1 MAATKISC
9 ILKQKRNELGLT
21 PQDVIAALKERGI
34 EIKEKALYAY
44 ENGDNS
50 PKVNTFIALCDIYKI
65 SDVMGEFGYSN
76 QSCTVPLATKS
87 NEWSVD
93 QYNDFFDGSLLE
105 KIYLLIKHGVP
116 SFAGY
121 EKRLEECFPTDAEAA
136 NFEKLYNC
144 FRNLNELAQGI
155 ALENIQKLSEAL
167 YPPISEKDLIHIS
180 DTTNTPVKILQKIA
194 SVLADLNA
202 DGLEMLRIQIGLVA
216 GNNQY
221 LKADNTRKK
230 SRTAVLASLSSI
242 SQIKAPANQE
252 SGGQKIS

>member
-87 NEWSVD
+87 NEWSAD
-93 QYNDFFDGSLLE
+93 QYNDFFNGSFLE
-105 KIYLLIKHGVP
+105 KVYLLIKHGVP

-136 NFEKLYNC
+136 NFEKLYNY
-144 FRNLNELAQGI
+144 FRSLDEHAQGV
-155 ALENIQKLSEAL
+155 ALENMQILAESL
-167 YPPISEKDLIHIS
+167 HPTISEKDLIHIC
-180 DTTNTPVKILQKIA
+180 NTMHTPINVLQQIA
-194 SVLADLNA
+194 TRLQNLSADELKLQSALFRNLEQLNKQGLENLVNQSVLLVKSGQYKKTNQLDLA
-202 DGLEMLRIQIGLVA
+202 HEA
-216 GNNQY
+216 
-221 LKADNTRKK
+221 
-230 SRTAVLASLSSI
+230 
-242 SQIKAPANQE
+242 
-252 SGGQKIS
+252 